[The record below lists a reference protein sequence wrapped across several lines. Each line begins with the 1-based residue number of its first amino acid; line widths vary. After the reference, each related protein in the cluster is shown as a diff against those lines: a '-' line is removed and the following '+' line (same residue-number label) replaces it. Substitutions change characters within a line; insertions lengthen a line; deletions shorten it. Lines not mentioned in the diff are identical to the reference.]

1 MRQLCLQTYIWVWMF
16 PFNRKL
22 IIMKRLPLLLFGA
35 ATILLSCEAKQKSE
49 VNTNTS
55 SASSADGTVSTRT
68 APEAVAG
75 NMEETTQATADAGQ
89 KPTLN
94 PAHGEPYHRCDI
106 EVGAPLNSPPAAQT
120 PVPQAAQQVPANGGF
135 NTNPI
140 SPSAAP
146 APSVSS
152 SVATP
157 KPALNP
163 PHGEPHHRC
172 DLQVGAPLT

>member
-1 MRQLCLQTYIWVWMF
+1 
-16 PFNRKL
+16 
-22 IIMKRLPLLLFGA
+22 MKRISLMLFAAAAFTVSCKNTKATESQTKATSEATASPAGENTA
-35 ATILLSCEAKQKSE
+35 AT
-49 VNTNTS
+49 
-55 SASSADGTVSTRT
+55 D
-68 APEAVAG
+68 
-75 NMEETTQATADAGQ
+75 ATAQNSATVTTSTDGNRPA
-89 KPTLN
+89 LN

-106 EVGAPLNSPPAAQT
+106 QVGAPLDSPA
-120 PVPQAAQQVPANGGF
+120 PVQAAAPQVVPQQVPVSNNF

-152 SVATP
+152 TSSLGP